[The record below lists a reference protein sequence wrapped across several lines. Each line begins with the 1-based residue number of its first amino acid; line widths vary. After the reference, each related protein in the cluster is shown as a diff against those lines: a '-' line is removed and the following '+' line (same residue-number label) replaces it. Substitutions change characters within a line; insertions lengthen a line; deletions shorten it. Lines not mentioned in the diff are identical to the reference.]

1 MMDSRLKKVKK
12 ANITFYDETY
22 FLRAE
27 DVDEMLEEYGVENA
41 YQLCVELDAI
51 GCVSVSISS
60 RTGMSDGIDGY
71 LFFF

>member
-22 FLRAE
+22 FLSAE

-51 GCVSVSISS
+51 GCVSVSIS
-60 RTGMSDGIDGY
+60 RNGISDGIDGY

>member
-1 MMDSRLKKVKK
+1 MMDNRLKKVKK

-22 FLRAE
+22 FLNAE
-27 DVDEMLEEYGVENA
+27 DVDAMLEEYGVENA

>member
-41 YQLCVELDAI
+41 YQLCVELDAV

-60 RTGMSDGIDGY
+60 RTGVSDGIDGY